1 MNPKPSMGNILKNDN
16 WAAPALA
23 VMIVLMSMTT
33 IVLVTNQIVGSLKT
47 LDGSTFMWM
56 TAVSCPCAI
65 FISILRV
72 RYVRKVFENGLK
84 IQAQVLE
91 TSHFKS
97 NLRMKLR
104 YTYLSQIYEKKLE
117 QVITGKTKKL
127 LDQKQVYLVIDQIN
141 PNHILLWDAYM

>member
-1 MNPKPSMGNILKNDN
+1 MNPKPSITNILKNDN

-23 VMIVLMSMTT
+23 ALIVLISMTT

-47 LDGSTFMWM
+47 VDGSTFMWM
-56 TAVSCPCAI
+56 TAIFCPSAI
-65 FISILRV
+65 FIAILRV

-104 YTYLSQIYEKKLE
+104 YAYLGQVCEMKLE
-117 QVITGKTKKL
+117 QVITGKTKEL
-127 LDQKQVYLVIDQIN
+127 LHREEVYLVIDQTN

>member
-1 MNPKPSMGNILKNDN
+1 
-16 WAAPALA
+16 
-23 VMIVLMSMTT
+23 
-33 IVLVTNQIVGSLKT
+33 
-47 LDGSTFMWM
+47 MWM

>member
-23 VMIVLMSMTT
+23 GLIVLLSMTT

-56 TAVSCPCAI
+56 TAAFCPCAI

-127 LDQKQVYLVIDQIN
+127 FDQKQVYLVIDQTN